1 MTNAWWAFAFL
12 HTPIR
17 ASSCRMTTRHAP
29 QPAPDKPTRRCNAD
43 YRWTKPKVL
52 AFLRALARCGK
63 VAEAARSV
71 GMSREAAFR
80 LKRRLADP
88 VFQNMWALAIRTGLA
103 VRAEAREEARMARSV
118 WGEAGLAGLA
128 HLRGAGSQGHAL
140 QPQDH
145 ALARKV
151 TF

>member
-1 MTNAWWAFAFL
+1 
-12 HTPIR
+12 
-17 ASSCRMTTRHAP
+17 MTTRHTP
-29 QPAPDKPTRRCNAD
+29 SPAPTRSTRRCNAD
-43 YRWTKPKVL
+43 YRWTRTKVL

-71 GMSREAAFR
+71 GMSRESAFR
-80 LKRRLADP
+80 LRGRLADP
-88 VFQNMWALAIRTGLA
+88 VFQDMWALAIRTGLA
-103 VRAEAREEARMARSV
+103 VREEAREEARMARSP
-118 WGEAGLAGLA
+118 WAEAGLVALA
-128 HLRGAGSQGHAL
+128 HLRGKGPQDHAV